1 MKNLL
6 DAKLKIPKKLFLIS
20 VQTEMGTSEYHAV

>member
-20 VQTEMGTSEYHAV
+20 VQTEMVMGHVRI